1 MNKATVS
8 VTEKKCSVVV
18 TENGKATTVVTPPTA
33 VTVVVSTA
41 GPSASPVAGVTD
53 IAETAQVISSDYT
66 LASGK
71 NGISVGSVEVA
82 DGYTVTVPAGA
93 VWLIAD

>member
-1 MNKATVS
+1 MSKATVS
-8 VTEKKCSVVV
+8 VTEERCSVVV

-33 VTVVVSTA
+33 VTVVISTA

-53 IAETAQVISSDYT
+53 IAETAQVISSDYS
-66 LASGK
+66 LAAGK
-71 NGISVGSVEVA
+71 NGVSVGSVEVA
-82 DGYTVTVPAGA
+82 EGYTVTVPAGA

>member
-8 VTEKKCSVVV
+8 ITEEKCSVVV
-18 TENGKATTVVTPPTA
+18 TENGKATTVVTSPTA
-33 VTVVVSTA
+33 VTVVISTA
-41 GPSASPVAGVTD
+41 GPSASPVAVVTD
-53 IAETAQVISSDYT
+53 IAETAQVIASNYT
-66 LASGK
+66 LSSGK
-71 NGISVGSVEVA
+71 NGISVSPVEVA

>member
-8 VTEKKCSVVV
+8 ITEERCSVVV

-33 VTVVVSTA
+33 VTVVISTA
-41 GPSASPVAGVTD
+41 ASPVAGVTD

-71 NGISVGSVEVA
+71 NGVSVGSVEVA